1 MKLRAQVK
9 SFRAKLTLQWLLIF
23 GILLALTLVGVYF
36 GLRRS
41 LYQSLED
48 SLRTLAGTEV
58 ASSMDG
64 PTVHLHP
71 IESSAIIN
79 SRHIEKYVQI
89 ISPEYILINQSK
101 QLSSRKPLVSSEV
114 VKSALSGRAVLTEV
128 NLNGEQGLGLSVDA
142 YGQYVFVV
150 AVPLTHIEETLAA
163 LRRTLLMVGA
173 IMLAAT
179 ALVGYRLAT
188 IALRPV
194 DLMTRR
200 AQLIGRDH
208 LKARL
213 TEPGTD
219 DELSRLARV
228 LNEMLDRLYQII
240 ESHQRFAADAS
251 HELRSPLTALQGRL
265 ELALR
270 RTRTAEEYR
279 AIIESCLCE
288 VDRLTRLAEDLLE
301 LARSDAEQLDLD
313 LTETE
318 LKPLVEREVSRLQPM
333 AESHRVTLLSQINP
347 ALTVIADEA
356 RLSRV
361 LGNLLSNAI
370 HYSKPEGGQVT
381 VTAGSGVNEVWVEIC
396 DNGVGLD
403 AEQQQRVFERFWRAD
418 KARNI
423 RNGGAGLGLTI
434 CREIVRAHGG
444 QIKVSSSPGRGSS
457 FRVCF
462 PVRIGQVSD
471 EAETS

>member
-1 MKLRAQVK
+1 MKLRAQVN
-9 SFRAKLTLQWLLIF
+9 SFRAKLTLQWLLVF

-58 ASSMDG
+58 ASSMDQ

-89 ISPEYILINQSK
+89 LTPEYTIINQSK
-101 QLSSRKPLVSSEV
+101 QLSTRKPLVSSEV
-114 VKSALSGRAVLTEV
+114 VNSALAGRAVLTEV
-128 NLNGEQGLGLSVDA
+128 DLNGAKGLGLSVDA

-150 AVPLTHIEETLAA
+150 AVPLAPIEETLTA
-163 LRRTLLMVGA
+163 LRSTLLIVGL
-173 IMLAAT
+173 IILAAT
-179 ALVGYRLAT
+179 ALVGYRMAT

-194 DLMTRR
+194 DLMTQR

-213 TEPGTD
+213 AEPETD
-219 DELSRLARV
+219 DELSRLAHV

-251 HELRSPLTALQGRL
+251 HELRSPLTALHGRL

-270 RTRTAEEYR
+270 RSRTAEEYR
-279 AIIESCLCE
+279 AIIENCLGD
-288 VDRLTRLAEDLLE
+288 VDRLTRLAEDLLD
-301 LARSDAEQLDLD
+301 LARSDAQQLDLD
-313 LTETE
+313 LQETE
-318 LKPLVEREVSRLQPM
+318 LKPLVEKEVSRLQLM
-333 AESHRVTLLSQINP
+333 AESHHVTLMAQIDP
-347 ALTVIADEA
+347 ALTVVADET
-356 RLSRV
+356 RLRRV
-361 LGNLLSNAI
+361 FGNLLSNAI

-381 VTAGSGVNEVWVEIC
+381 VTAGNGDSEVWIEVC

-403 AEQQQRVFERFWRAD
+403 AEQQKHIFERFWRAE
-418 KARNI
+418 KARSI
-423 RNGGAGLGLTI
+423 RNAGSGLGLAI
-434 CREIVRAHGG
+434 CREIVGAHGG
-444 QIKVSSSPGRGSS
+444 QIKVSSSAESGST

-462 PVRIGQVSD
+462 PLRID
-471 EAETS
+471 E

>member
-1 MKLRAQVK
+1 MKLRAQVN
-9 SFRAKLTLQWLLIF
+9 SFRAKLTLQWLLVF
-23 GILLALTLVGVYF
+23 GILLAVTLVGVYF

-48 SLRTLAGTEV
+48 SLHTLAGTEV
-58 ASSMDG
+58 ASSMDQ

-89 ISPEYILINQSK
+89 LTPEYTVINQSK
-101 QLSSRKPLVSSEV
+101 QLSSLKPLVSREAV
-114 VKSALSGRAVLTEV
+114 NSALAGRAVLTEV
-128 NLNGEQGLGLSVDA
+128 DLNGVKGLGLSVDA

-150 AVPLTHIEETLAA
+150 AVPLTHIEDTLAA
-163 LRRTLLMVGA
+163 LRSTLLIVGL
-173 IMLAAT
+173 IMLATT

-194 DLMTRR
+194 DLMTQR

-213 TEPGTD
+213 AEPETD

-251 HELRSPLTALQGRL
+251 HELRSPLTSLHGRL

-270 RTRTAEEYR
+270 RTRTPEEYR
-279 AIIESCLCE
+279 TIIVNCLGE
-288 VDRLTRLAEDLLE
+288 VERLTRLAEDLLE
-301 LARSDAEQLDLD
+301 LARSDAQPLDLD

-318 LKPLVEREVSRLQPM
+318 LKPLVEQEVSRLHPM
-333 AESHRVTLLSQINP
+333 AESRHVTLTSQIDP
-347 ALTVIADEA
+347 ALTVIADEM
-356 RLSRV
+356 RLRRV

-370 HYSKPEGGQVT
+370 QYSKPEGGQVT
-381 VTAGSGVNEVWVEIC
+381 VTAGNGGNEVWIEIS
-396 DNGVGLD
+396 DDGVGIE
-403 AEQQQRVFERFWRAD
+403 AEQQQYIFERFWRAD
-418 KARNI
+418 KARCI
-423 RNGGAGLGLTI
+423 QNGSTGLGLAI
-434 CREIVRAHGG
+434 CREIVHAHGG
-444 QIKVSSSPGRGSS
+444 QIKVSSLPRRGST

-462 PVRIGQVSD
+462 PLRID
-471 EAETS
+471 E

>member
-1 MKLRAQVK
+1 MKLPAQINR
-9 SFRAKLTLQWLLIF
+9 FRTKLTLQWLLVF
-23 GILLALTLVGVYF
+23 GILLAVTLVGVYF

-58 ASSMDG
+58 ASSMDQ

-89 ISPEYILINQSK
+89 LTPEYTVINQSK
-101 QLSSRKPLVSSEV
+101 QLSSSKPLVSSEV
-114 VKSALSGRAVLTEV
+114 VNSALAGRAILTDV
-128 NLNGEQGLGLSVDA
+128 DLNGVKGLGLSVDA
-142 YGQYVFVV
+142 FGQYVFVV
-150 AVPLTHIEETLAA
+150 AVPLTQIEDTLSA
-163 LRRTLLMVGA
+163 LRSTLLIVGL

-194 DLMTRR
+194 DLMTQR

-213 TEPGTD
+213 AEPEAD

-251 HELRSPLTALQGRL
+251 HELRSPLTALHGRL

-270 RTRTAEEYR
+270 RSRSAEEYR
-279 AIIESCLCE
+279 AVIENCLGE
-288 VDRLTRLAEDLLE
+288 VDRLSRLAEDLLD
-301 LARSDAEQLDLD
+301 LARSDARQLDLD
-313 LTETE
+313 WRETE
-318 LKPLVEREVSRLQPM
+318 LKPLVDKEVSRLQPI
-333 AESHRVTLLSQINP
+333 AESHHITLQAQIDP

-356 RLSRV
+356 RLRRMF
-361 LGNLLSNAI
+361 GNLLINAI
-370 HYSKPEGGQVT
+370 QYSKPEGGEVT
-381 VTAGSGVNEVWVEIC
+381 VTAGNGGSDVWIEVR

-403 AEQQQRVFERFWRAD
+403 ADDKPHIFERFWRAD
-418 KARNI
+418 KTRSVHNA
-423 RNGGAGLGLTI
+423 GAGLGLAI

-444 QIKVSSSPGRGSS
+444 LIDVSSSPGRGST

-462 PVRIGQVSD
+462 PLRID
-471 EAETS
+471 K

>member
-1 MKLRAQVK
+1 MKLRAQAN
-9 SFRAKLTLQWLLIF
+9 SFRAKLTLQWLLVF
-23 GILLALTLVGVYF
+23 GILMALSLVAVYF

-41 LYQSLED
+41 LHHSLED

-79 SRHIEKYVQI
+79 SHHIEKYVQI
-89 ISPEYILINQSK
+89 LTPQYTVINQSK
-101 QLSSRKPLVSSEV
+101 QLSSRKPLVSSEA
-114 VKSALSGRAVLTEV
+114 VKSALAGRAVMTEV
-128 NLNGEQGLGLSVDA
+128 DLNGVKGLGLSVDA

-150 AVPLTHIEETLAA
+150 AVPLTHIEETLTA
-163 LRRTLLMVGA
+163 LRRTLWIVGLM
-173 IMLAAT
+173 MLAAT

-194 DLMTRR
+194 DIMTQR
-200 AQLIGRDH
+200 AQLIGRDQ

-213 TEPGTD
+213 ADPKTD

-251 HELRSPLTALQGRL
+251 HELRSPLTALHGRL

-270 RTRTAEEYR
+270 RPRTAEEYR
-279 AIIESCLCE
+279 AIIENCLGE

-301 LARSDAEQLDLD
+301 LARSDARQLDLD
-313 LTETE
+313 LMETE
-318 LKPLVEREVSRLQPM
+318 LKPLVEKEFSRLQPI
-333 AESHRVTLLSQINP
+333 AESHHVTLIEQIDP
-347 ALTVIADEA
+347 ALTVIVDEI
-356 RLSRV
+356 RLRRV

-381 VTAGSGVNEVWVEIC
+381 VTAGNGGNEVWIEVC

-403 AEQQQRVFERFWRAD
+403 AEQQQHIFDRFWRAD
-418 KARNI
+418 KARGNV
-423 RNGGAGLGLTI
+423 GAGLGLAI
-434 CREIVRAHGG
+434 CREILRAHGG

-457 FRVCF
+457 FRVCL
-462 PVRIGQVSD
+462 PGRID
-471 EAETS
+471 E

>member
-1 MKLRAQVK
+1 MKLRAQLNG
-9 SFRAKLTLQWLLIF
+9 FRAKLTLQWLLVFSVI
-23 GILLALTLVGVYF
+23 LALSLVAVYF
-36 GLRRS
+36 GLRQS
-41 LYQSLED
+41 LYHSLED

-79 SRHIEKYVQI
+79 SHHIEKYVQI
-89 ISPEYILINQSK
+89 LTPSYTVINQSK
-101 QLSSRKPLVSSEV
+101 QLDNRQPLVSSEV
-114 VKSALSGRAVLTEV
+114 VKSALAGRAVMAEV
-128 NLNGEQGLGLSVDA
+128 DLNGVTGLGLSVDA

-150 AVPLTHIEETLAA
+150 AVPLRHIEETLAA
-163 LRRTLLMVGA
+163 LRRTLLMVGLIA
-173 IMLAAT
+173 LVAT

-194 DLMTRR
+194 DLMTQR
-200 AQLIGRDH
+200 ARLIGRDY

-213 TEPGTD
+213 VEPATD

-251 HELRSPLTALQGRL
+251 HEFRSPLTALHGRL

-270 RTRTAEEYR
+270 RPRTAEEYR
-279 AIIESCLCE
+279 VMIENCLGE
-288 VDRLTRLAEDLLE
+288 VERLTRLAEDLLE
-301 LARSDAEQLDLD
+301 LARSDAHRLDLD

-318 LKPLVEREVSRLQPM
+318 LKPVLEMEISRLQPM
-333 AESHRVTLLSQINP
+333 AESQNVTLTAQIDP
-347 ALTVIADEA
+347 SLTVIADEM
-356 RLSRV
+356 RLRRV

-370 HYSKPEGGQVT
+370 HYSKPEGGKVI
-381 VTAGSGVNEVWVEIC
+381 VTAGNGGNEVWIEVC
-396 DNGVGLD
+396 DNGVGFN
-403 AEQQQRVFERFWRAD
+403 AEQQRHIFERFWRAD
-418 KARNI
+418 EARSI
-423 RNGGAGLGLTI
+423 RTEGVGLGLAI
-434 CREIVRAHGG
+434 CREIVRSHGG

-462 PVRIGQVSD
+462 PGTIED
-471 EAETS
+471 EG

>member
-1 MKLRAQVK
+1 MKLRAQV
-9 SFRAKLTLQWLLIF
+9 SGFRAKLTLQWVLIF
-23 GILLALTLVGVYF
+23 GILLALSLVAVFF

-41 LYQSLED
+41 LYHSLED

-79 SRHIEKYVQI
+79 SHHIEKYVQI
-89 ISPEYILINQSK
+89 LTPQYTVINQSK
-101 QLSSRKPLVSSEV
+101 QLNNHKPLVSSEV
-114 VKSALSGRAVLTEV
+114 VNSALAGRAVMTEV
-128 NLNGEQGLGLSVDA
+128 DLNGVKGLGLSVDA

-163 LRRTLLMVGA
+163 LRRTLLMVGL

-194 DLMTRR
+194 DLMTQR

-213 TEPGTD
+213 AEPETD
-219 DELSRLARV
+219 EELSRLARV

-251 HELRSPLTALQGRL
+251 HELRSPLTALHGRL
-265 ELALR
+265 EIALR
-270 RTRTAEEYR
+270 RPRTPEEYR
-279 AIIESCLCE
+279 AIIENCLGE

-318 LKPLVEREVSRLQPM
+318 LKPLVEKEVSRLQPM
-333 AESHRVTLLSQINP
+333 AESQHVTLMAQIDP
-347 ALTVIADEA
+347 ALTVIADET
-356 RLSRV
+356 RLRRV
-361 LGNLLSNAI
+361 LGNLISNAI

-381 VTAGSGVNEVWVEIC
+381 VTAGNGGNEVWIEVC
-396 DNGVGLD
+396 DNGIGLD
-403 AEQQQRVFERFWRAD
+403 AEQQQHIFERFWRAD
-418 KARNI
+418 KARGNV
-423 RNGGAGLGLTI
+423 GAGLGLAI

-444 QIKVSSSPGRGSS
+444 QIKVISSPGQGSS

-462 PVRIGQVSD
+462 PVTIV
-471 EAETS
+471 E